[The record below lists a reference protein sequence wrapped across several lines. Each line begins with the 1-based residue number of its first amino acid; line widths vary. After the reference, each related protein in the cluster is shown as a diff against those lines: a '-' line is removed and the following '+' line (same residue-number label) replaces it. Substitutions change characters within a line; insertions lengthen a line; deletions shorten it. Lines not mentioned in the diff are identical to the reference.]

1 MRKVEQGTVYLAG
14 NGGAIVVTPVDGK
27 KFTLQELYHAV
38 GGYVESMIPVERYAH
53 VYVNEEGQLKNLPAN
68 QHTWT
73 FAKRSTYEL
82 NGYPESWRVQGN
94 AIVVRKVDP
103 NAVAA
108 MTVYQVVR

>member
-14 NGGAIVVTPVDGK
+14 SGGVIVVSPVDGK
-27 KFTLQELYHAV
+27 KFTLQELHHAV
-38 GGYVESMIPVERYAH
+38 GGYVESMIAAERYAH
-53 VYVNEEGQLKNLPAN
+53 VYVNEEGQAKDLPAN

-73 FAKRSTYEL
+73 FVKRSTYEL
-82 NGYPESWRVQGN
+82 NGYPESWCVQGN

-103 NAVAA
+103 SAVAV